1 MTTTPLASRLLE
13 SSPLRHAT
21 FRNFYLGSVGV
32 ALGYTMQATVAAWL
46 MATLTTSPLMV
57 ALVQSAS
64 TAPTLLFG
72 LIAGTLADI
81 VDRRRI
87 IMVTL
92 LTLFSAALV
101 LGAATI
107 FGVAGPIGLLA
118 LTFVTGVGFT
128 FYLPTQQAS
137 VNGLVSRDEL
147 SSAVA
152 LNAVAFNVARAAGP
166 ALAGAIAAWAGTG
179 IAFVL
184 GALSFTGMFVP
195 LLRWKGHERPLP
207 GVPERLLS
215 GVRSGLRY
223 ARHSVA
229 MRSLIIRTLGF
240 AVCASAFWALLPVI
254 ARDQLGLG
262 AGGFGLLSA
271 AFGTGAV
278 VGALSIPRQLQNR
291 PLNTVVTFGVLLWTL
306 AMILIAATN
315 LTGIALIGALCAGVA
330 WVSVLA
336 SLSAGTQS
344 SAPAWVRARAVAMNI
359 VAVQA
364 SLAVGSALWGALAT
378 AMGTHIA
385 LAASAGLMVILYLL
399 YRRVRVTMGEEADV
413 TTGVQLPEL
422 AIYEEP
428 LPDDGPVLIQ
438 IEYQVDPENRGA
450 FLRAIHQ
457 VEATRRRN
465 GATSWRIYRD
475 LSEKGRIV
483 ERYIIASWAEYI
495 RLRSRMTMADRRLQ
509 DRVIQLQREGVPV
522 RISRFIGVSALD
534 DEAEPR
540 DAKSDLKSVLP

>member
-1 MTTTPLASRLLE
+1 
-13 SSPLRHAT
+13 
-21 FRNFYLGSVGV
+21 
-32 ALGYTMQATVAAWL
+32 
-46 MATLTTSPLMV
+46 
-57 ALVQSAS
+57 
-64 TAPTLLFG
+64 
-72 LIAGTLADI
+72 
-81 VDRRRI
+81 
-87 IMVTL
+87 
-92 LTLFSAALV
+92 
-101 LGAATI
+101 
-107 FGVAGPIGLLA
+107 
-118 LTFVTGVGFT
+118 
-128 FYLPTQQAS
+128 
-137 VNGLVSRDEL
+137 
-147 SSAVA
+147 
-152 LNAVAFNVARAAGP
+152 
-166 ALAGAIAAWAGTG
+166 
-179 IAFVL
+179 
-184 GALSFTGMFVP
+184 
-195 LLRWKGHERPLP
+195 
-207 GVPERLLS
+207 
-215 GVRSGLRY
+215 
-223 ARHSVA
+223 
-229 MRSLIIRTLGF
+229 
-240 AVCASAFWALLPVI
+240 
-254 ARDQLGLG
+254 
-262 AGGFGLLSA
+262 
-271 AFGTGAV
+271 
-278 VGALSIPRQLQNR
+278 
-291 PLNTVVTFGVLLWTL
+291 
-306 AMILIAATN
+306 
-315 LTGIALIGALCAGVA
+315 
-330 WVSVLA
+330 
-336 SLSAGTQS
+336 
-344 SAPAWVRARAVAMNI
+344 MNI

-509 DRVIQLQREGVPV
+509 DGVIQLQREGVPV